1 MKSHKSSHTKK
12 DAAREGIKAIRIDV
26 PEKVNDALKAAA
38 REASEKHSLR
48 ITKEAYLGRLL
59 EKFAEGGIEIKGSL
73 FLLL

>member
-12 DAAREGIKAIRIDV
+12 DMTREGVKAIRIDV
-26 PEKVNDALKAAA
+26 PEKVNDALIAAA

-48 ITKEAYLGRLL
+48 ITKKDYLGRLL
-59 EKFAEGGIEIKGSL
+59 EKFADGQIEIKGSL